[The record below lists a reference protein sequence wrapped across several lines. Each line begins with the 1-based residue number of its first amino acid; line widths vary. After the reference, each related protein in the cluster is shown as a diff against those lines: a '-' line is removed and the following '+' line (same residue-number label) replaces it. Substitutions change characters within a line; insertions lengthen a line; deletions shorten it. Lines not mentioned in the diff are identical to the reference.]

1 MRYDALIIGAGMS
14 GLAAG
19 IRLAHFGQ
27 KVAILERHYLWG
39 GLNSFYKQGG
49 RRFDSGLHAL
59 TNFTPPRSPNGRGAS
74 RAGPLALVL
83 RQLRIPR
90 EELHLGEHERSEICF
105 RAGDGLVRLSFSN
118 DPALLA
124 AEVAREFPREVDAT
138 ACLLAELPHYGELGS
153 APARSTRAELERRF
167 RDPLLREML
176 LAPACWYG
184 AAGERD
190 LPWDDFGV
198 LFRSIFLEGLA
209 RPAGGIKTLLDLL
222 VRRFREA
229 GGELCLKSGVARVLT
244 SAGAVRGVV
253 LEDGRELEAER
264 VFSSAGWVETL
275 RLAGAAVPEGDAG
288 VLSFLETQVVMDR
301 PPAALGHAAAVT
313 FYNDGERF
321 AWERP
326 EALIDARSG
335 VIACPTNY
343 RDQEPELA
351 CLMRATVLADHRRW
365 AALGTDEYAAAKVAE
380 SERALDTLARFAPDP
395 RPHELARDVFT
406 PRTIERFTSHANGAV
421 YGSPA
426 KRRDGQTP
434 IAGLHLIGTDQGL
447 VGVVGALVS
456 GIAMA
461 NRHGLGSAPAAVAP
475 GAGGARA

>member
-1 MRYDALIIGAGMS
+1 VRYDALIIGAGMS

-27 KVAILERHYLWG
+27 RVAILERHYLWG

-59 TNFTPPRSPNGRGAS
+59 TNFSPAGKGGSRG
-74 RAGPLALVL
+74 GPLALVL

-90 EELHLGEHERSEICF
+90 EELCLGEQQRSEICF
-105 RAGDGLVRLSFSN
+105 RVGGGTVRLSFSN
-118 DPALLA
+118 DPELLA
-124 AEVAREFPREVDAT
+124 AGVAREFPREVDAF
-138 ACLLAELPHYGELGS
+138 ARLVAELPHYAELGS
-153 APARSTRAELERRF
+153 APAQSARAELARRF
-167 RDPLLREML
+167 SDPLLVEML
-176 LAPACWYG
+176 VAPACWYG

-229 GGELCLKSGVARVLT
+229 GGELCLQSGVARLL
-244 SAGAVRGVV
+244 SRAGRVHGVV
-253 LEDGRELEAER
+253 LEDGRELQAER

-275 RLAGAAVPEGDAG
+275 RLAGAPVPAGEAG
-288 VLSFLETQVVMDR
+288 VLSFLETQIVMDR
-301 PPAALGHAAAVT
+301 PPSALGHSAAVT

-321 AWERP
+321 DWERP
-326 EALIDARSG
+326 EALTDVKSG

-343 RDQEPELA
+343 RDQEPELPG
-351 CLMRATVLADHRRW
+351 LMRATVLADHRRW
-365 AALGTDEYAAAKVAE
+365 AALAPEAYAAAKAAE
-380 SERALDTLARFAPDP
+380 SERALDALARFAPDP
-395 RPHELARDVFT
+395 RPFEVARDVFT
-406 PRTIERFTSHANGAV
+406 PCTIERFTSHANGAV

-426 KRRDGQTP
+426 KRRDGRTP
-434 IAGLHLIGTDQGL
+434 LAGLYLIGTDQGL

-461 NRHGLGSAPAAVAP
+461 NRHGLAPAPAATGQEAHP
-475 GAGGARA
+475 